1 VTKKYVVVFFYKT
14 RWRATMDHYP
24 SHKTTKFN
32 PDKLRTVIT
41 ELQMPYVNN
50 NQQQKGRW
58 ETAAGARLRCTLE
71 WDYELTHHHH
81 MPSASR

>member
-1 VTKKYVVVFFYKT
+1 
-14 RWRATMDHYP
+14 MDHYP

-71 WDYELTHHHH
+71 
-81 MPSASR
+81 